1 MVNIARFYYH
11 TFIYLY
17 SMLQKD
23 TWGKIHQTC
32 EPYALCTETL
42 LDRLLYFQ
50 DVYNLCEI

>member
-11 TFIYLY
+11 TFIPLFYASERYL
-17 SMLQKD
+17 
-23 TWGKIHQTC
+23 GKIHQTC
-32 EPYALCTETL
+32 EPYALCTKKL